1 MVGGLAK
8 RIAANL
14 MRYNP
19 MAMANFE
26 HAAFAPD
33 QANLNWRSEPFR
45 LFFPLG
51 VLFAWIGVGHWLMYT
66 TGVTAS
72 YSCKLHGL
80 IQMQAFMMS
89 FAVGFLL
96 TALPRR
102 TQTPAVSTAE
112 MIAFAAALIVTTAG
126 ALAGQWLVSEI
137 AYAAVFVLLAQFAIR
152 RFIGR
157 AAGRRPP
164 AAFVMVPIAAMHGIV
179 GAGLVAAGELQNIP
193 PSAGH
198 LGMLFIQQ
206 GVFLCLAVGIGGLIL
221 PLMSGT
227 PPPPDLG
234 SSPRESWKAI
244 AYATAGAAI
253 FVSLILEQMGFQRI
267 GPLLRAIVV
276 AFGLG
281 LGGGGWR
288 LPGKTGVHRKLVWLA
303 TWMMPVGLLAS
314 ALWPDYRVPAL
325 HILFIGGFG
334 LMAFGVATHVA
345 LTHLDLPQ
353 HALGRPPAVIIMG
366 AAFALALFIRFAA
379 DASDTYF
386 QHLGWASALWILGS
400 AAWLLFLGP
409 KLLRR

>member
-1 MVGGLAK
+1 
-8 RIAANL
+8 
-14 MRYNP
+14 
-19 MAMANFE
+19 MANVE
-26 HAAFAPD
+26 HAAFASD
-33 QANLNWRSEPFR
+33 AAGLSWRSEPFR
-45 LFFPLG
+45 IFFPLG
-51 VLFAWIGVGHWLMYT
+51 VLFAWIGVGHWLMYS
-66 TGVTAS
+66 TGVTTS

-102 TQTPAVSTAE
+102 TQTPAVSTVE
-112 MIAFAAALIVTTAG
+112 MVAFAAALIVTTAG
-126 ALAGQWLVSEI
+126 ALAGQWLVSEM

-164 AAFVMVPIAAMHGIV
+164 AAFVMVPIAALHGIV
-179 GAGLVAAGELQNIP
+179 GAGLVAAAEFQNVP
-193 PSAGH
+193 PSAAH

-267 GPLLRAIVV
+267 GPLLRASVV
-276 AFGLG
+276 AIGLG
-281 LGGGGWR
+281 FGGGGWR
-288 LPGKTGVHRKLVWLA
+288 LPGKTGVHRKLVWFA
-303 TWMMPVGLLAS
+303 TWMMPLGLIAS
-314 ALWPDYRVPAL
+314 AIWPDYRVPAL

-334 LMAFGVATHVA
+334 LMAFGVATHVT
-345 LTHLDLPQ
+345 LTHLDLQ
-353 HALGRPPAVIIMG
+353 RHALGRPPAIIIMA
-366 AAFALALFIRFAA
+366 AAFALALFLRFSA

-386 QHLGWASALWILGS
+386 QHLGWASALWIFGS
-400 AAWLLFLGP
+400 AAWLIFLGP